1 MRTRLSVKDRI
12 ADCGLAAAAKPITI
26 DAVSRF
32 PLLGVSLATLVLL
45 SAVPRR
51 AAGQETAAAPV
62 PLPPPLPSGTAAP
75 LDREAFA
82 AWLVEIRKQAITRG
96 VTADVVSAAL
106 GDLQPVEQ
114 VLERDRTQA
123 EFTLTLSQYLDR
135 RLSPD
140 AVRMSRRMEK
150 THAPV
155 LRRIGKKYG
164 VDPRVLLAVW
174 GLESNFGRFTGVRPT
189 IPVLATLAFE
199 GRRGEFFK
207 EQLFDALT
215 IISRGDIEL
224 ASLRG
229 SWAGAMG
236 QTQFMPSSYLAWAE
250 DFDRDGRRDIWR
262 SMPDVFASIANYLR
276 GHGWTP
282 GLWGYAVR
290 VPDAAT
296 PRVDTVPLREVGC
309 RAARA
314 LTQARSLRDWS
325 TLGVV
330 RRDGVRLPASAR
342 AASLLRIEDR
352 AYLVTENYEALL
364 AYNCAHTYALS
375 IALLADRLAPP

>member
-1 MRTRLSVKDRI
+1 LRI
-12 ADCGLAAAAKPITI
+12 ADLAAAAKPITI

-32 PLLGVSLATLVLL
+32 PLLGVSLATLVLV
-45 SAVPRR
+45 SAAPRR
-51 AAGQETAAAPV
+51 ADGQETAAAPV
-62 PLPPPLPSGTAAP
+62 PLPPPLPSDTPAP

-82 AWLVEIRKQAITRG
+82 AWLVEIRQQAITRG
-96 VTADVVSAAL
+96 VTAEVVSAAL

-150 THAPV
+150 KHAPV
-155 LRRIGKKYG
+155 LRRVGKKYG

-215 IISRGDIEL
+215 IIARGDIEL
-224 ASLRG
+224 ASMRG

-250 DFDRDGRRDIWR
+250 DFDHDGRRDIWR

-309 RAARA
+309 RAVRA
-314 LTQARSLRDWS
+314 LTQARSLRDWR

-375 IALLADRLAPP
+375 IALLADRLPPP